1 MNGKKRLPTTTSC
14 FTELNR
20 YMVMKWM
27 ALPLLC
33 LTMDISRTSV
43 VRSPTQSHTY
53 FYRFVF
59 WNDSSDYKALQYCK
73 LVDDSHA
80 YCSWHGASWLVGT
93 WWMSNGWRHHVGMGK
108 AEMMQNTWHTC
119 LSYCLMGTSQAFFQ
133 GSLFEP
139 PAHIAPHCS
148 ISNCSITHLLLLP
161 LLLFNTH
168 SLTQVCMFGLP
179 SWTMSSLRDGNN
191 VPQISVASRPS
202 MEPDTGCAGKHCTLW
217 QPQRCTAQLHLQE
230 NLLQEHGWL
239 TASRCAP
246 LDHRTFPPRPH
257 FPQAAAG

>member
-1 MNGKKRLPTTTSC
+1 MRLKVKQYLPWADNCWSWLMCVFMVYYMICYSISSCFFYFFFMMNGKKRLPTTTSC

-73 LVDDSHA
+73 LVNDPHA

-139 PAHIAPHCS
+139 PAHIAPHNFKLLHHS
-148 ISNCSITHLLLLP
+148 PVIIT
-161 LLLFNTH
+161 FA
-168 SLTQVCMFGLP
+168 
-179 SWTMSSLRDGNN
+179 
-191 VPQISVASRPS
+191 II
-202 MEPDTGCAGKHCTLW
+202 
-217 QPQRCTAQLHLQE
+217 
-230 NLLQEHGWL
+230 
-239 TASRCAP
+239 
-246 LDHRTFPPRPH
+246 
-257 FPQAAAG
+257 